1 MQVAGNRF
9 DLDATLG
16 DDEHA
21 AVEDGRALQERP
33 CPAHSRGVPGEFN
46 RAAWGACDDPAGVS
60 ARSVSGI

>member
-1 MQVAGNRF
+1 MQVAGNRL

-33 CPAHSRGVPGEFN
+33 CPADRRGVASESMARLARCG
-46 RAAWGACDDPAGVS
+46 DPAGVS
-60 ARSVSGI
+60 ARLISGI